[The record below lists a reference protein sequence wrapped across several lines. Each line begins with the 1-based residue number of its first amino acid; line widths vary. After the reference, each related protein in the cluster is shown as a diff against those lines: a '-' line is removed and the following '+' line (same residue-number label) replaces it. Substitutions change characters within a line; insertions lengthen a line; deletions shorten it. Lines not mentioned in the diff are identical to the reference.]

1 VQAFID
7 LYHEQGVF
15 IMQQKHYK
23 VSYMTRNS
31 TSPATTSVTAGSK
44 AEAKALFLKSHPT
57 ATKIVAIYEV

>member
-1 VQAFID
+1 
-7 LYHEQGVF
+7 
-15 IMQQKHYK
+15 MQQKHYK

-31 TSPATTSVTAGSK
+31 TSPATTSITAGSK